1 MRALT
6 TLGVFSESPPD
17 FFGLTPTGR
26 LLASEQVSSFRPL
39 ALFMTGPPRWRCW
52 GDLLDSVRTGGPAA
66 ERVLGMPIF
75 EYYAAQPEES
85 RIHDQALAAI
95 SEVHSAAIVK
105 AYDFTRFRRVVDVGG
120 GSGRLL
126 AAILNAVSGAEGVL
140 FDLPHVAG
148 EMPAVFVQHGV
159 ADRCRVATGSFFD
172 AVPGGGDAYLLKL
185 VLHDWDDD
193 RASAILATC
202 RRAMGAD
209 STLLIFERVLPE
221 RAEHGQ
227 AEGAFLLDL
236 EMLVM
241 TPGGRERTQAEF
253 GRLLATTG
261 FVIERVVETVGP
273 LSIIEGRP
281 L

>member
-1 MRALT
+1 
-6 TLGVFSESPPD
+6 
-17 FFGLTPTGR
+17 
-26 LLASEQVSSFRPL
+26 
-39 ALFMTGPPRWRCW
+39 
-52 GDLLDSVRTGGPAA
+52 
-66 ERVLGMPIF
+66 MPIF
-75 EYYAAQPEES
+75 EYYAVQPEES

-95 SEVHSAAIVK
+95 SAGHSAAIVK

-126 AAILNAVSGAEGVL
+126 AAVLNAVSGAEGIL
-140 FDLPHVAG
+140 FDLAHVAG
-148 EMPAVFVQHGV
+148 EAPPVLAQHGV

-236 EMLVM
+236 EILVM
-241 TPGGRERTQAEF
+241 TPGGRERTHAEF
-253 GRLLATTG
+253 GRLLAVTG

-273 LSIIEGRP
+273 LSIIEARR